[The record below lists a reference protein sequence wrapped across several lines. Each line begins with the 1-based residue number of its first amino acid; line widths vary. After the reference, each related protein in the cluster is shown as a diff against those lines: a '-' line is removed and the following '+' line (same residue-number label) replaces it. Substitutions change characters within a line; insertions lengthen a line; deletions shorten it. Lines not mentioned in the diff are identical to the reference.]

1 MNQLVN
7 SFKNSDLYLQVK
19 NQTRLQWLLLVVMLI
34 LAISLC
40 ERLIV
45 AVNSQSNELSRS
57 YELMEKLENVK
68 AHPLSEK
75 TISEIDTAFDSI
87 LKQMQT
93 VNSVSVAEADAL
105 KQMESLVADVF
116 KSLRMNL
123 IGNDSLTLAS
133 YEVITIRVQASG
145 QLEAANLV
153 TLLEKIENSANQ
165 RLYTFQYSPRTSDR
179 VEIVIDFQFLESNN
193 D

>member
-1 MNQLVN
+1 
-7 SFKNSDLYLQVK
+7 
-19 NQTRLQWLLLVVMLI
+19 MLI